1 MKGRVKLNEELIKS
15 LDVVFDKSWVRLSGL
30 IPDIPRSTLYRVK
43 DKPGGINMQQ
53 LLAIA
58 NGLHIP
64 VSLFFYDGSIHQIG
78 KQEDYVTEP
87 YLPCR
92 YDYEKLR
99 HIVETSRNITWV
111 KGYDIT
117 GITQD
122 NLKVSLLQDE
132 APVNRLL
139 EFCYGFNIDP
149 FGGIIIDPNPPRQQR
164 AKRRQ
169 EGDPLLAEMA
179 EMSKT
184 IAKLTATTADLTGK
198 YRDVEERYGDISSK
212 YDRLLVEHRELL
224 RRFDERL
231 TAETAAVVGL
241 AAEAADEA

>member
-1 MKGRVKLNEELIKS
+1 MKGRVKLNEDLIRR
-15 LDVVFDKSWVRLSGL
+15 LYVVFDKSWARLSGL

-43 DKPGGINMQQ
+43 DNPGGIDMQQ

-58 NGLHIP
+58 NGLHVP
-64 VSLFFYDGSIHQIG
+64 VSLFFYEGSIHQIG

-122 NLKVSLLQDE
+122 NLKASLLQDE
-132 APVNRLL
+132 APVVRLL
-139 EFCYGFNIDP
+139 DFCYGFDIDP
-149 FGGIIIDPNPPRQQR
+149 FTVIIDPNPPRQQR

-169 EGDPLLAEMA
+169 NGDALLAEMA

-184 IAKLTATTADLTGK
+184 IAELAATTADLTGK

-212 YDRLLVEHRELL
+212 YDRLLVAHRELL

-231 TAETAAVVGL
+231 TAETEAVVGL
-241 AAEAADEA
+241 AAEAGDQA